1 MELQQIQW
9 LLQSPTGSFK
19 IGTCHSPRTP
29 VVNVAKTKDAETL
42 TPGTTEHPWPSGSEE
57 TQQQE
62 APKLP
67 ASRSAVRL
75 PRGQDAARG
84 GGTAVAAPRCFSP
97 VNTESLHSPL
107 LVSVPAARLVDG
119 DPASELTPGGRWATW
134 TSEPKVLQYLHCTWP
149 EPKPEGLTASYP
161 SLDA

>member
-1 MELQQIQW
+1 M
-9 LLQSPTGSFK
+9 
-19 IGTCHSPRTP
+19 
-29 VVNVAKTKDAETL
+29 NVAKTKDAETL
-42 TPGTTEHPWPSGSEE
+42 TPGATEHPWPSGSEE

-67 ASRSAVRL
+67 ASRSALRL
-75 PRGQDAARG
+75 PRGQVAARG
-84 GGTAVAAPRCFSP
+84 GGTAKSCCFSP

-107 LVSVPAARLVDG
+107 LVSVPTARLVDG
-119 DPASELTPGGRWATW
+119 DPASELTPGGRWATR
-134 TSEPKVLQYLHCTWP
+134 TSEPKVLQYLHCTCP

>member
-1 MELQQIQW
+1 M
-9 LLQSPTGSFK
+9 
-19 IGTCHSPRTP
+19 
-29 VVNVAKTKDAETL
+29 NVAKTKDAETL

-84 GGTAVAAPRCFSP
+84 GGTAKSCCFSP
-97 VNTESLHSPL
+97 VNMESLHSPL